1 MDVLGFLGTTAEVAI
16 TFTGFISVFFVLS
29 RSDGSFLAS
38 RAILIKLMLAS
49 SVACVFLAALPFA
62 LTGFGLYDV
71 VLWRACGIVFLI
83 VSLTA
88 TLYVFRNRHLLSGS
102 TSIFYNIP
110 AHLLNLGT
118 IAFALANTIGWPNP
132 PSGAL
137 HLTGIWFL
145 FGISVMNFLRLVLD
159 HVLGEND
166 VNA

>member
-1 MDVLGFLGTTAEVAI
+1 MDIHSFLETTAEVAI
-16 TFTGFISVFFVLS
+16 MFTGFISVFFVLS

-49 SVACVFLAALPFA
+49 SVCCVFLSALPFA
-62 LTGFGLYDV
+62 LVGLNLEGEA
-71 VLWRACGIVFLI
+71 LWRTCGIIFLV
-83 VSLTA
+83 VSVTA
-88 TLYVFRNRHLLSGS
+88 TLYVVKNRALLAGTTS
-102 TSIFYNIP
+102 TFYNIP

-118 IAFALANTIGWPNP
+118 LMFALSNSIGWPNE

-159 HVLGEND
+159 HVLGEQGETS
-166 VNA
+166 